1 MLTGGKV
8 QSNSEDE
15 AAYMKGISKTGI
27 PVYWYRGIQ
36 DVPQGKELEH
46 LVTAIASSLHL
57 QFLVTGD
64 MTPAFIMGKKEILH
78 ISSYFMYESKMGS

>member
-1 MLTGGKV
+1 M
-8 QSNSEDE
+8 QSNPEDE

-36 DVPQGKELEH
+36 DVPQGKDLEH